1 MLYFRYVMSLI
12 KGEIAYTHAP
22 LPEVFSEV
30 ARRVKA
36 PYDRWLVKMS
46 AEMERRE
53 EYGFARMWHR
63 CAERYLGELNL
74 KYEHSIL
81 VKDPGTFLGS
91 LEKETLSMVLDLKNR
106 VCQRLLMLG
115 MRVNDGYCNAALTCR
130 GVVDGSAWDPEVNS
144 LAVNMQPAKEL
155 REAVAGAT
163 VTVTGTVSEAMYVS
177 AAGDAM
183 TKAPSYTVVPGSIYR
198 VEGKNVKVEGDDPS
212 VGIFFVDE
220 DGTETQ
226 VPMGQVAV
234 NNPSELR
241 FIVPS
246 TLTDGTYTLRIVTQF
261 ANSGTHLLKTPRSAE
276 CTVYI
281 GDAAPEG
288 GGTSGGD
295 DDDSGQGT
303 FG

>member
-1 MLYFRYVMSLI
+1 MTPENPNDRIFRVASRGAAD
-12 KGEIAYTHAP
+12 KG
-22 LPEVFSEV
+22 
-30 ARRVKA
+30 
-36 PYDRWLVKMS
+36 
-46 AEMERRE
+46 
-53 EYGFARMWHR
+53 
-63 CAERYLGELNL
+63 
-74 KYEHSIL
+74 
-81 VKDPGTFLGS
+81 

-183 TKAPSYTVVPGSIYR
+183 TKAPNYTVVPGSIYR

-226 VPMGQVAV
+226 VPMGQVA
-234 NNPSELR
+234 
-241 FIVPS
+241 
-246 TLTDGTYTLRIVTQF
+246 
-261 ANSGTHLLKTPRSAE
+261 TPRSAE

>member
-1 MLYFRYVMSLI
+1 MKDDI
-12 KGEIAYTHAP
+12 
-22 LPEVFSEV
+22 
-30 ARRVKA
+30 
-36 PYDRWLVKMS
+36 
-46 AEMERRE
+46 
-53 EYGFARMWHR
+53 
-63 CAERYLGELNL
+63 
-74 KYEHSIL
+74 KYEVSVQVAQNTMTPENPNDRIFRVASRGAADKERIIQEMML
-81 VKDPGTFLGS
+81 VNPG

-226 VPMGQVAV
+226 VPMGQVAM

-261 ANSGTHLLKTPRSAE
+261 AKAMRHRTAETRLVKTVMTADRVRSDKRTFRVQALGHSERRHSGTPS
-276 CTVYI
+276 I
-281 GDAAPEG
+281 GTRALRV
-288 GGTSGGD
+288 
-295 DDDSGQGT
+295 
-303 FG
+303 

>member
-1 MLYFRYVMSLI
+1 MSCGLPIFTGIAFLFIHI
-12 KGEIAYTHAP
+12 KNHIIM
-22 LPEVFSEV
+22 
-30 ARRVKA
+30 K
-36 PYDRWLVKMS
+36 DDI
-46 AEMERRE
+46 
-53 EYGFARMWHR
+53 
-63 CAERYLGELNL
+63 
-74 KYEHSIL
+74 KYEVSVQVAQNTMTPENPNDRIFRVASRGAADKERIIQEMML
-81 VKDPGTFLGS
+81 VNPG

-295 DDDSGQGT
+295 DEDSGQGT

>member
-1 MLYFRYVMSLI
+1 MSCGLPIFAGIAFLFIHI
-12 KGEIAYTHAP
+12 KNYIIM
-22 LPEVFSEV
+22 
-30 ARRVKA
+30 K
-36 PYDRWLVKMS
+36 DDI
-46 AEMERRE
+46 
-53 EYGFARMWHR
+53 
-63 CAERYLGELNL
+63 
-74 KYEHSIL
+74 KYEVSVQVAQNTMTPENPNDRIFRVASRGAADKERIIQEMML
-81 VKDPGTFLGS
+81 VNPG

-288 GGTSGGD
+288 GGTSAGD